1 MDLVISYHDKHRR
14 FIEFIAKKNMKKK
27 FIPYSI
33 ILIFLIIFL
42 IFYKSLKDTNIY
54 TPETNINNN
63 IPVFSTE
70 LLLSKNKITST
81 EIFELDKFYLLNIW
95 ASWCAPC
102 RDEHQL
108 LMGLSKN
115 NKLTIIGINY
125 KDKEKNAK
133 SFLAELGNPYEKI
146 IVDKNGTNSI
156 EWGAFGVPETFI
168 IYNNKIIKKY
178 IGPLNQELT
187 KEISN
192 FIK

>member
-1 MDLVISYHDKHRR
+1 
-14 FIEFIAKKNMKKK
+14 MKKK

-42 IFYKSLKDTNIY
+42 LFYKSLKDTNIY

-81 EIFELDKFYLLNIW
+81 EIFELNKFYLLNIW
-95 ASWCAPC
+95 ASWCVPC

-115 NKLTIIGINY
+115 NKLTVIGINY

>member
-1 MDLVISYHDKHRR
+1 
-14 FIEFIAKKNMKKK
+14 MKKK

-42 IFYKSLKDTNIY
+42 LFYKSLKDTNIY

-81 EIFELDKFYLLNIW
+81 EIFELDKFYLINIW
-95 ASWCAPC
+95 ASWCVPC

>member
-1 MDLVISYHDKHRR
+1 
-14 FIEFIAKKNMKKK
+14 MKKK

-81 EIFELDKFYLLNIW
+81 DIFELDKFYLLNIW
-95 ASWCAPC
+95 ASWCVPC

>member
-1 MDLVISYHDKHRR
+1 
-14 FIEFIAKKNMKKK
+14 MKKK

-54 TPETNINNN
+54 KPKTNINNN